1 MKPIP
6 VPVQRYDLFLLAPNY
21 SVDQRVIEYTVI
33 VDVSIKWEKEGDA
46 EIRSGCDG
54 VAEWCVCVD

>member
-54 VAEWCVCVD
+54 VAV